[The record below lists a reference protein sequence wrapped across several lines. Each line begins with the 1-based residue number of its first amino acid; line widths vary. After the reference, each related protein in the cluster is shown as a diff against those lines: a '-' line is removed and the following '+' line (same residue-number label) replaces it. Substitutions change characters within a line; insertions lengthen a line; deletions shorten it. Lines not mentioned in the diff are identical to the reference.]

1 MFYTLGDGMVL
12 LPGDDGEEEWTVRY
26 HEEMPVDYFNKQ
38 YAAHHRLMWV
48 FGFDGQHRTLTESL
62 SKGTGFEPWIW
73 HWPPATGAEAGAAPT
88 RAEVFRMT
96 EQLHTDWSGDFFSF
110 SLKRW
115 LFSKIDMVSRG
126 RERKRDEYLLRAI
139 FMSTY
144 PHSF

>member
-1 MFYTLGDGMVL
+1 MAYLTDIFD
-12 LPGDDGEEEWTVRY
+12 R
-26 HEEMPVDYFNKQ
+26 
-38 YAAHHRLMWV
+38 WV